1 MEIGEYFDVVSFA
14 MVDQVFNY
22 KKQNR
27 FVGYFPDK
35 VIRVGLGSGLGLI
48 ITKTVLGSF

>member
-1 MEIGEYFDVVSFA
+1 MWRVLLC

-27 FVGYFPDK
+27 RIFSGQSYTG
-35 VIRVGLGSGLGLI
+35 RVGVRVRANNKNCLG
-48 ITKTVLGSF
+48 